1 MSARILI
8 VDDEPAVR
16 RNFRALLED
25 AGHTIYEGSNGTEGL
40 ALYLAKRPDLV
51 LTDLRMHSGKDG
63 LALVAAIHE
72 HDDAVPVIVV
82 SGSGTLH
89 DAIDAIRLGAWD
101 YLVKPVQLSEEL
113 LVAIE
118 RNLERAR
125 LLRENRQYRARL
137 EEMVA
142 ERTASLVASQQENQ
156 ALQTRLM
163 QAQKLESLGLLAGGI
178 AHDFNNLI
186 TVVGAGFEEIRE
198 ELGSRPDDVLETIEV
213 ALKQAAELTQQ
224 IFVFAGKAPS
234 NPKPCDLSTL
244 IAGFEKLLRSAV
256 TPTVQLETQLGTVPP
271 VLADPV
277 QIQQIVMNL
286 VLNAAEAMGG
296 RGVIR
301 ISVDVREIAPDTS
314 EFTFLTGPVRC
325 GRYISLLVEDRGP
338 GMDEA
343 TLRRIGDPFFTT
355 KASGHGLGLA
365 TVLGLVRG
373 LGGALGVESVVGRG
387 TRFLAAFPT
396 VPIAREQAPL
406 RSILSRPS

>member
-1 MSARILI
+1 M
-8 VDDEPAVR
+8 
-16 RNFRALLED
+16 
-25 AGHTIYEGSNGTEGL
+25 
-40 ALYLAKRPDLV
+40 
-51 LTDLRMHSGKDG
+51 
-63 LALVAAIHE
+63 
-72 HDDAVPVIVV
+72 
-82 SGSGTLH
+82 
-89 DAIDAIRLGAWD
+89 
-101 YLVKPVQLSEEL
+101 
-113 LVAIE
+113 
-118 RNLERAR
+118 
-125 LLRENRQYRARL
+125 
-137 EEMVA
+137 
-142 ERTASLVASQQENQ
+142 
-156 ALQTRLM
+156 
-163 QAQKLESLGLLAGGI
+163 
-178 AHDFNNLI
+178 
-186 TVVGAGFEEIRE
+186 
-198 ELGSRPDDVLETIEV
+198 
-213 ALKQAAELTQQ
+213 
-224 IFVFAGKAPS
+224 
-234 NPKPCDLSTL
+234 

-301 ISVDVREIAPDTS
+301 ISIDVREIAPDTS